1 MTLTFITHDPCGV
14 CGYHRH
20 GVMVVSMRVNKRSMR
35 SVGNSLCFV
44 LQRCRECDRVTP
56 LLTEQR
62 WRLTPDSAAKVRAY
76 RSRRWPELTEEAA

>member
-1 MTLTFITHDPCGV
+1 MTLTFLTSDPCGV

-35 SVGNSLCFV
+35 STGTSLCFV
-44 LQRCRECDRVTP
+44 LQRCRECNCVTP

-62 WRLTPDSAAKVRAY
+62 WRLDPDSAEMVQAY
-76 RSRRWPELTEEAA
+76 RLRRWPELEAA